1 MASVAPSCL
10 TASVDAGSLSWDA
23 APVGFP
29 SIFVLALG
37 LSMDAMAVAA
47 ARGLATPHVRGRH
60 VAQIAL
66 FFGGFQALMP
76 LLGWMIGASLGEH
89 VRAWDHWI
97 AFVLLCAIGLKMLWD
112 ARPGAPEPD
121 EEAAPSDAFAPRVL
135 LVLAHR
141 GGRPIAG
148 ALNHWDGEVVGATT
162 WTDKIS
168 SRVLTLVGSP
178 TQGVVKTIFT
188 KSAGQVAYITDSM
201 GVRMEG
207 GLSGDGPRKTFQESL
222 IAAGYAASADGKFA
236 TPANATK
243 CMRHS
248 IQWS

>member
-23 APVGFP
+23 PPVGFP

-135 LVLAHR
+135 LVLA
-141 GGRPIAG
+141 IATSID
-148 ALNHWDGEVVGATT
+148 ALAAGVTLPMLEAPMLLSLVTIGLTTAVLSAVG
-162 WTDKIS
+162 
-168 SRVLTLVGSP
+168 LLVGRRF
-178 TQGVVKTIFT
+178 GAMLGKRLDVI
-188 KSAGQVAYITDSM
+188 
-201 GVRMEG
+201 G
-207 GLSGDGPRKTFQESL
+207 GLALMGLGTKIL
-222 IAAGYAASADGKFA
+222 IEHLGGAG
-236 TPANATK
+236 
-243 CMRHS
+243 
-248 IQWS
+248 